1 MKKKILELIEER
13 QVIYDKWQE
22 SYDDEKSDYSIE
34 EPGEIDGLGNKIRD
48 ILKNQSNSFEVDF
61 IIESLTKLGDAPQV
75 IYDDNGHFAVSG
87 DGMSPAP
94 MPDGGKFE
102 ETESF
107 VSIVDPECWYDT
119 IRKALNH
126 YLKR

>member
-1 MKKKILELIEER
+1 MKKKISELIEER

-22 SYDDEKSDYSIE
+22 SYDDEKEEYSEE
-34 EPGEIDGLGNKIRD
+34 EPEEIDTLGGQVRD
-48 ILKNQSNSFEVDF
+48 ILKNQSGSFEVDF

-102 ETESF
+102 ETENF
-107 VSIVDPECWYDT
+107 VSIVEPEDWYDT

-126 YLKR
+126 YLKI